1 MCVEKWKHCK
11 IISKIPSLL
20 CAKPSLVSAMHSRCN
35 AERQLLKMEF
45 TAQNWTHS
53 LCTLDSSNFVW
64 QFWLLNSNISIWIIS
79 EAIFQQRTTKWSALL
94 CQNRRHLGIPSRIK
108 QMRTPCSTFRYPAL
122 RPFIIEWMM
131 SLVRCKL
138 HSIVQVLLSLPQQ
151 YIILFKVES
160 VSLVCNSLDHGRIGM
175 TVHVSAAVCISDLL
189 WHNGHTHTAIF
200 YRLRGTMAICLHS
213 RRHISKWHHRKFTA
227 MHSIAM

>member
-1 MCVEKWKHCK
+1 MQRDSFWKWNLPRRIGRIRCA
-11 IISKIPSLL
+11 LL
-20 CAKPSLVSAMHSRCN
+20 IHRILYDNFGS
-35 AERQLLKMEF
+35 
-45 TAQNWTHS
+45 WT
-53 LCTLDSSNFVW
+53 V
-64 QFWLLNSNISIWIIS
+64 
-79 EAIFQQRTTKWSALL
+79 IFQFGLFLRQSFNNERPNGLPCSAKIVAILEYHRVSNK
-94 CQNRRHLGIPSRIK
+94 CVHRA
-108 QMRTPCSTFRYPAL
+108 CSTFRYPAL

-131 SLVRCKL
+131 SLVRCTL
-138 HSIVQVLLSLPQQ
+138 HSIAQVLLSLPQQ